1 MLLIHW
7 CHFLLV
13 LLFIIIEKL
22 SESFTSPYDLMFTFF
37 LFVSNKLLSLLIFNR
52 SFRYFERVMD
62 FFAAVIRQH
71 GVVKGT
77 LIILAGMCFFSLSF
91 YYALSQQILLETITL
106 VLTALMK
113 PLALVES
120 LTASLILTRICLTE
134 LKTPKMKLVQSKP
147 MS

>member
-7 CHFLLV
+7 CHSLLV